1 MTTTPRLLLHCLRS
15 PPQVRIQPWLSLIA
29 VALLVVG
36 ASVQAAIVRAATLPE
51 VRLSGQQP
59 GPITAPPA
67 QPPQIR
73 PQGQTGI
80 TGPSTRTQAGP
91 DGPAIG
97 VGSGPSAPAL
107 PSRRAAAPK
116 RLSAALQTERQRLQ
130 RVARPKTGYGTTQTA
145 ANAAWTLGLIELH
158 LNPSSAGAAQAQ
170 TWFERAAQYGRQPL
184 AQAGLA
190 WCAIDGCKGPPDPST
205 ARQAVDRLRPHHRA
219 RALYLQWLLDRR
231 LQPLAVR
238 FNGPEGV
245 SQLRLPLRDMLE
257 RAAAEGDTQARI
269 ELGIEAVVNGELKVA
284 RKYFQAAARNSLAAT
299 ANLELLDQ
307 EEVRMAQRA
316 AAGTPTE
323 AEQLFENARRAH
335 RGVGAPPN
343 YGQALRLYQAAAAQ
357 GSEAARRMLALIT
370 SRLLPDGS
378 VNPAWMAQL
387 AWMDTA
393 NTLPRLD
400 TRALSNLMHRE
411 PTPLFDLLPQ
421 TWRRALSPL

>member
-1 MTTTPRLLLHCLRS
+1 MRTRRVPLRS
-15 PPQVRIQPWLSLIA
+15 LRQAPQAPIQPWLSLIA
-29 VALLVVG
+29 AALLVVG
-36 ASVQAAIVRAATLPE
+36 ASVQAAMVRAATLPE
-51 VRLSGQQP
+51 VQMSGQQP
-59 GPITAPPA
+59 GPISAPPVR
-67 QPPQIR
+67 PPQIR
-73 PQGQTGI
+73 LQGQTG
-80 TGPSTRTQAGP
+80 TASPSTGKQTGP
-91 DGPAIG
+91 DGPVIG
-97 VGSGPSAPAL
+97 IESGPSTPAL
-107 PSRRAAAPK
+107 LSPRAAPK
-116 RLSAALQTERQRLQ
+116 RLSPALQAERQRLLRAAQ
-130 RVARPKTGYGTTQTA
+130 PKTGYGTTQAA

-158 LNPSSAGAAQAQ
+158 LNPSSASAAQAQ
-170 TWFERAAQYGRQPL
+170 TWFERATQYGRQPL

-190 WCAIDGCKGPPDPST
+190 WCAIDGCKGPPDPSA
-205 ARQAVDRLRPHHRA
+205 ARQAVERLRPHHRA

-269 ELGIEAVVNGELKVA
+269 ELGIEAVVNGELKEA

-299 ANLELLDQ
+299 ANLKLLDQ
-307 EEVRMAQRA
+307 EEERMAQRA
-316 AAGTPTE
+316 AAATPTE

-343 YGQALRLYQAAAAQ
+343 YAQALRLYQAAATQ

-411 PTPLFDLLPQ
+411 PTPIFDLLPR
-421 TWRRALSPL
+421 TWQGALSPL